1 MNEGR
6 CIKCGSCM
14 QACPV
19 LNDPRGSD
27 FPGPR
32 TVGIDAPRF
41 SERLSMGK
49 VSFKCTM
56 CHACE
61 WACPS
66 SITITRS
73 MIRLRGEMV
82 TSMPS
87 LPGHQRMRENIR
99 RMGRTVDNDFRSW
112 KENGEKALYFPGCIG
127 LGKLPDMVSS
137 VSRLL
142 DSLGIAHDISSQVKC
157 CGSPLLK
164 IGADQEAE
172 GLRQSNMKVFSR
184 YDRIITSCPGCTYQ
198 LREVYGIK
206 AEHLVEI
213 LPEGRFSSA
222 VEGRWALQVPC
233 HLKRGVSPWTADD
246 MMSVLERAGVDLVRL
261 PKEDRCC
268 GGGGG
273 MLSGFPDTSDSIAVS
288 KADVYRKADVRGVI
302 TACPFCCLNLRKA
315 GSNVLDISEAIIA
328 NR

>member
-1 MNEGR
+1 
-6 CIKCGSCM
+6 
-14 QACPV
+14 
-19 LNDPRGSD
+19 
-27 FPGPR
+27 
-32 TVGIDAPRF
+32 
-41 SERLSMGK
+41 
-49 VSFKCTM
+49 
-56 CHACE
+56 
-61 WACPS
+61 
-66 SITITRS
+66 